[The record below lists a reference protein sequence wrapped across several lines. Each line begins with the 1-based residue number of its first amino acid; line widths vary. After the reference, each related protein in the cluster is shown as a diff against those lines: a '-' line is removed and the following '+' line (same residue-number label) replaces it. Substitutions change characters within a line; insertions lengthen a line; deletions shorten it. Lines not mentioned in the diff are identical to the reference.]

1 MALQL
6 AVLSDLRVGRIR
18 RERRCR
24 VGAVSEGKVEGRDA
38 GERAKYTSREHAGH
52 QRRRDAPVHKH
63 EQQFGS
69 AEERVRRRVR
79 RTFCAAIFACRGRFG
94 SGLLRCDRLDR
105 ARCAAAARRSG
116 ASSSE
121 ALRGLDQL
129 STELGRPTKKGLGEI
144 PYCAFRRRERPGI
157 AVRPKQRAE
166 TAKNRR
172 QCRLPRRS
180 SRR

>member
-144 PYCAFRRRERPGI
+144 LVLY
-157 AVRPKQRAE
+157 
-166 TAKNRR
+166 T
-172 QCRLPRRS
+172 
-180 SRR
+180 

>member
-6 AVLSDLRVGRIR
+6 AVPSDLRVGRVR
-18 RERRCR
+18 RERRYR

-38 GERAKYTSREHAGH
+38 SERAKYTSREHAGH
-52 QRRRDAPVHKH
+52 QRRREAPVHKQ

-69 AEERVRRRVR
+69 AEERVRRRVP
-79 RTFCAAIFACRGRFG
+79 RTFWAAIFASRGRFG

-116 ASSSE
+116 VNSSE

-129 STELGRPTKKGLGEI
+129 STELGRPTELGVTEI
-144 PYCAFRRRERPGI
+144 PWSE
-157 AVRPKQRAE
+157 
-166 TAKNRR
+166 NRKEVGGWENR
-172 QCRLPRRS
+172 INE
-180 SRR
+180 